1 MQIANML
8 LRSNYY
14 ETRCARYKG
23 RLRTAFVFTFR
34 VQDSGLGGYLVS
46 SRQAYPCISLSAGEF
61 LGIWCLLTFGISNV
75 SRRLCVIDAGLHFI
89 QPWCLDDAQ
98 GCSRGCCLHWP
109 CRVSNALTYRCWLDD
124 CHRYPAVAAGWC
136 QHTRTDI
143 LEGHLAPLCL
153 RLDIQALWNKVPA
166 SSAPSN
172 ACVEENT

>member
-1 MQIANML
+1 